1 MKLINAL
8 PTIVSLCL
16 ATVIESLAAD
26 TEVTIPLQLEKHY
39 LNLPVKN
46 GAPMRHLSLLVDG
59 KVVHERPPIRRA
71 VGEFDVKFA
80 GNLAVN

>member
-1 MKLINAL
+1 MKLIYAL

-16 ATVIESLAAD
+16 ATVIESPAAD

-59 KVVHERPPIRRA
+59 KVAR
-71 VGEFDVKFA
+71 EFDIELADGPPDWWAFVD
-80 GNLAVN
+80 NLAIN